1 VFGSYL
7 WHLIW
12 GFFRGILY
20 NPNPE
25 PSEASPK
32 GDAMSFDATT
42 AIKRHHHITLCVG
55 DAQED
60 YDFHTQVLGL
70 KSVKKTALYDGTVPI
85 YHLYYGN
92 DLGEESTLVTS
103 FPMRQSGRMG
113 RRGSGQVKALAMSVP
128 SAALDYWKTRLTEH
142 GFEVTEDERFGERML
157 RFEHPCGIEYEIVGV
172 DGDERVP
179 YNRSQVPPEHA
190 IHGTHGITV
199 AVRELDNSADF
210 MQEGWSGKLTS
221 TDDGHTRFELGTG
234 GTGRIIDF
242 VADPGLEQGSWTFGE
257 GTVHHCAF
265 QVDGYDEQD
274 GVKAHLEGLGF
285 TDVSD
290 RKDRGYFESVYVRTP
305 GGALFEA
312 TVSKPE
318 GFLIDEPY
326 DKLGMGFQVPP
337 VFADKRDWIMG
348 YLPQLT
354 Y

>member
-1 VFGSYL
+1 
-7 WHLIW
+7 
-12 GFFRGILY
+12 
-20 NPNPE
+20 
-25 PSEASPK
+25 
-32 GDAMSFDATT
+32 
-42 AIKRHHHITLCVG
+42 
-55 DAQED
+55 
-60 YDFHTQVLGL
+60 
-70 KSVKKTALYDGTVPI
+70 
-85 YHLYYGN
+85 
-92 DLGEESTLVTS
+92 
-103 FPMRQSGRMG
+103 
-113 RRGSGQVKALAMSVP
+113 VKALAMSVP

-157 RFEHPCGIEYEIVGV
+157 RFEHPCGIEYELVGV

-179 YNRSQVPPEHA
+179 YNKSRVPAEHA

-199 AVRELDNSADF
+199 AVRELDNSAEF
-210 MQEGWSGKLTS
+210 VEEGWSGKLTS

-326 DKLGMGFQVPP
+326 EKLGMGFQVPP